1 MESKTNSV
9 TADIKQKVELFLSY
23 WKWIALSVIIAIAI
37 GYTYLRY
44 TTYEYQAS
52 ATIKIR
58 DEKQATKLPSIEE
71 ISSEGLFS
79 GGTDKIK
86 DEIQIIKSRTL
97 MENIIKT
104 LNLNIRIFNQGKI
117 KEKELYEDPPISLSF
132 FESDSIINNV
142 RANIFIKVKSDS
154 EFILFKDDGKS
165 FIDRNESEGKLY
177 AFGDKIDTNYGGIVL
192 VPNLESDSFIIGRNL
207 KITITPVS
215 RLVSY
220 FQKSVSA
227 YTEKGSSVITL
238 ELKETV
244 AQKAVDFLNQLIK
257 EYNNDVLHDKEEVV
271 RVTSEFINKR
281 LEQVQ
286 EELGQVE
293 STAEQV
299 QQKNNLTDLGSQ
311 TNLNLQAKKQ
321 LDQQIS
327 TTATNIQMISYL
339 QEELNDESKFS
350 DMLPANVGIG
360 DSNTSQIIK
369 SHNELVAQ
377 RDRVLKNSTEKN
389 PVVVQLNNQIDQ
401 LKNNLESSLNS
412 MKKTSELTLNNL
424 NSESNR
430 ISGQLYV
437 APSKARTLRG
447 VQRQQ
452 DIKESL
458 YLYLLEKREESA
470 IRLGMYQPNAKIVD
484 DAYSSYRPVAP
495 NPTLTYLAALIF
507 GLMIPLGLIYVSD
520 MLDTKLYQ
528 KNDLVSI
535 LDIPYLGDIPQSSK
549 NVRLVKKADYSPKA
563 EAFRIVRS
571 NVDFMLKGINGRA
584 KKIFVTSTKAQEGKS
599 HTSTN
604 LATSISFSQKSV
616 LLVEMDIRVPKIL
629 DYLYIKEKP
638 KKGLTDYLAD
648 SSVKAQDIVL
658 KHKDNP
664 YLDIIPSG
672 TIPPNPSELLMS
684 DRVEELFKYFEK
696 KYDYIIADTSAVGL
710 VSDTLLIS
718 NFADM
723 FIYVVSA
730 DGVDKRH
737 LVHVAKTLYEE
748 KRLPNMTMLLN
759 GVKPGAK
766 GYGYGYGY
774 GDNPDNKKKWYQK
787 IFKRK

>member
-1 MESKTNSV
+1 MESKKNSV
-9 TADIKQKVELFLSY
+9 TADITQKVELFLSY
-23 WKWIALSVIIAIAI
+23 WKWIALCVIVALAI

-44 TTYEYQAS
+44 TTYEYKAS

-58 DEKQATKLPSIEE
+58 DEKQAMKLPSIEE
-71 ISSEGLFS
+71 MSSEGLFT

-86 DEIQIIKSRTL
+86 DAIQVIKSRTL

-104 LNLNIRIFNQGKI
+104 LKLNIRVFEQGSI
-117 KEKELYEDPPISLSF
+117 KEKERYVNPPVNLIF
-132 FESDSIINNV
+132 FESDSLINTV
-142 RANIFIKVKSDS
+142 KANIYLKVKSET

-165 FIDRNESEGKLY
+165 FIDRDESEGKVY
-177 AFGDKIDTNYGGIVL
+177 AFGDKIDTNYGGFVIS
-192 VPNLESDSFIIGRNL
+192 PNSDNNEPKIGSDL
-207 KITITPVS
+207 KITMTPVTK
-215 RLVSY
+215 LVSGY
-220 FQKSVSA
+220 QKSVSA
-227 YTEKGSSVITL
+227 FTEKGSSVIEL

-257 EYNNDVLHDKEEVV
+257 EYNNDVLLEKEDVV
-271 RVTSEFINKR
+271 RVTSDFINNR

-286 EELGQVE
+286 AELGDVE
-293 STAEQV
+293 ANAQQV
-299 QQKNNLTDLGSQ
+299 QQDYNLSDLGSQ
-311 TNLNLQAKKQ
+311 TSLNLQAKKQ
-321 LDQQIS
+321 LEQQIS
-327 TTATNIQMISYL
+327 TTATDIQMISYL
-339 QEELNDESKFS
+339 QEEMNDENKIS

-360 DSNTSQIIK
+360 NSNTSQIIQR
-369 SHNELVAQ
+369 HNELVAQ
-377 RDRVLKNSTEKN
+377 RDKMLKNSSEKN
-389 PVVVQLNNQIDQ
+389 PVVVQLNNQIDA
-401 LKNNLESSLNS
+401 LKNNLGSSLNS

-437 APSKARTLRG
+437 APSKAKKLRG

-470 IRLGMYQPNAKIVD
+470 IRLGMYQPNAKVVD
-484 DAYSSYRPVAP
+484 SAYSSYKPVAP
-495 NPTLTYLAALIF
+495 NPTITYLASFIF

-520 MLDTKLYQ
+520 LLDSKLHR
-528 KNDLVSI
+528 KEDLVNL
-535 LDIPYLGDIPQSSK
+535 LDIPYIGDIPSASK
-549 NVRLVKKADYSPKA
+549 KIKLVKKADYSARA

-571 NVDFMLKGINGRA
+571 NADFMLNDVKDRA
-584 KKIFVTSTKAQEGKS
+584 KKLFITSTKAQEGKS

-604 LATSISFSQKSV
+604 LATSISYSNKSV
-616 LLVEMDIRVPKIL
+616 LLIEMDIRVPKIL
-629 DYLYIKEKP
+629 EYLNIKEKP

-648 SSVKAQDIVL
+648 SSVKPQEIIV
-658 KHKDNP
+658 KQKDNAF
-664 YLDIIPSG
+664 LDIIPSG

-684 DRVEELFKYFEK
+684 DRVGELFEHFEN

-718 NFADM
+718 EYADM

-730 DGVDKRH
+730 EGVDKRQ
-737 LVHVAKTLYEE
+737 LVHIAKPLYDE
-748 KRLPNMTMLLN
+748 KRLPNMTVLLN
-759 GVKPGAK
+759 GIKQGKK

-774 GDNPDNKKKWYQK
+774 GDNPNKKKKWYQ
-787 IFKRK
+787 FS

>member
-1 MESKTNSV
+1 MESKPNSV
-9 TADIKQKVELFLSY
+9 TVDIKQKVELFLSY
-23 WKWIALSVIIAIAI
+23 WKWILLCVILSLAL
-37 GYTYLRY
+37 GYAYLRY
-44 TTYEYQAS
+44 TTYEYKAS

-58 DEKQATKLPSIEE
+58 DEKQSTKLPSIEE
-71 ISSEGLFS
+71 ISGEGLFS

-104 LNLNIRIFNQGKI
+104 LNLNIRIFEQGKI
-117 KEKELYEDPPISLSF
+117 KERELYVKPPLSLTF
-132 FESDSIINNV
+132 IESDSLINTIK
-142 RANIFIKVKSDS
+142 ANIYLKVKSDA

-165 FIDRNESEGKLY
+165 FIDRDESEGKVY
-177 AFGDKIDTNYGGIVL
+177 AFGDKIDTNYGGVIIT
-192 VPNLESDSFIIGRNL
+192 PNLEGDVLKRGSDL

-215 RLVSY
+215 KLVSGY
-220 FQKSVSA
+220 QKNVSA
-227 YTEKGSSVITL
+227 FTEKGSSVIEL

-244 AQKAVDFLNQLIK
+244 AQKAVDFLDQLIN

-271 RVTSEFINKR
+271 KITSDFINDR
-281 LEQVQ
+281 LQQVQ
-286 EELGQVE
+286 EELGEVE

-299 QQKNNLTDLGSQ
+299 QQQNNLTDLSSQ
-311 TNLNLQAKKQ
+311 TSLNLQAKKQ
-321 LDQQIS
+321 LNQQIS

-339 QEELNDESKFS
+339 QEEMNDENKIS
-350 DMLPANVGIG
+350 DMLPANIGIG
-360 DSNTSQIIK
+360 DSNTAQIIK
-369 SHNELVAQ
+369 SHNDLVAQ
-377 RDRVLKNSTEKN
+377 RDKMLKNSSEKN
-389 PVVVQLNNQIDQ
+389 PVVVQLNNQIDA
-401 LKNNLESSLNS
+401 LKNNLSSSLTS
-412 MKKTSELTLNNL
+412 MKRTSELTLNNL

-437 APSKARTLRG
+437 APSKAKKLRG

-484 DAYSSYRPVAP
+484 NAYSSYKPVAP
-495 NPTLTYLAALIF
+495 NPTITYLAAFIF
-507 GLMIPLGLIYVSD
+507 GLMIPIGFIYVID
-520 MLDTKLYQ
+520 LLDSKLHR
-528 KNDLVSI
+528 KDDLVNV
-535 LDIPYLGDIPQSSK
+535 LDVPYIGDIPKSSIK
-549 NVRLVKKADYSPKA
+549 TKLVKKADYSARA

-571 NVDFMLKGINGRA
+571 NADFILSEVNDRA
-584 KKIFVTSTKAQEGKS
+584 RKVFVTSTKAQEGKS

-604 LATSISFSQKSV
+604 LATSISFSNKSV
-616 LLVEMDIRVPKIL
+616 LLIEMDIRVPKIL
-629 DYLYIKEKP
+629 DYLKIKEKP

-648 SSVKAQDIVL
+648 TSVKPQEIVL
-658 KHKDNP
+658 KAKDNAF
-664 YLDIIPSG
+664 LDIIPSG

-684 DRVEELFKYFEK
+684 DRVSELFKHFEK

-718 NFADM
+718 KYADM

-730 DGVDKRH
+730 DNVDKRQ
-737 LVHVAKTLYEE
+737 LVHVAKPLYDE
-748 KRLPNMTMLLN
+748 KRLPNMALLLN
-759 GVKPGAK
+759 GIKYGKK

-774 GDNPDNKKKWYQK
+774 GNNPSRKKKWYQ
-787 IFKRK
+787 FS

>member
-1 MESKTNSV
+1 MKSKSNSV

-23 WKWIALSVIIAIAI
+23 WKWIALSVIAAIAI

-44 TTYEYQAS
+44 TTYEYKAS

-58 DEKQATKLPSIEE
+58 DEKQSTKLPSIEE
-71 ISSEGLFS
+71 VTSEGLFS
-79 GGTDKIK
+79 GGSDKIK

-117 KEKELYEDPPISLSF
+117 KEKELYENPPITVSF
-132 FESDSIINNV
+132 FESDSLINTV
-142 RANIFIKVKSDS
+142 KANIFIKIKSDS

-165 FIDRNESEGKLY
+165 FIDRSESEGKRY
-177 AFGDKIDTNYGGIVL
+177 AFGDKIDTDYGGIVL

-215 RLVSY
+215 KLVSHY
-220 FQKSVSA
+220 QKSVTA
-227 YTEKGSSVITL
+227 FTEKGSSVIEL
-238 ELKETV
+238 EMKETV
-244 AQKAVDFLNQLIK
+244 AQKAVDFLNQLID

-271 RVTSEFINKR
+271 RVTSDFINKR
-281 LEQVQ
+281 LAQVQ
-286 EELGQVE
+286 EELGEVE
-293 STAEQV
+293 NTAEQV
-299 QQKNNLTDLGSQ
+299 QQQNNLSDLGSQ

-339 QEELNDESKFS
+339 QEELSDENKIS

-360 DSNTSQIIK
+360 DSNTAQIIK
-369 SHNELVAQ
+369 SHNDLVAQ
-377 RDRVLKNSTEKN
+377 RDKILKTSTEKN
-389 PVVVQLNNQIDQ
+389 PVVVQLNNQINA
-401 LKNNLESSLNS
+401 LKNNLESSLTS

-424 NSESNR
+424 NAESNR

-484 DAYSSYRPVAP
+484 HAYSSYKPVAP
-495 NPTLTYLAALIF
+495 NPTITYLAALVF

-520 MLDTKLYQ
+520 MLDTKIYY
-528 KNDLVSI
+528 KDDLVSI
-535 LDIPYLGDIPQSSK
+535 LDIPYIGDIPQSPK
-549 NVRLVKKADYSPKA
+549 KTRLVKKADYSPKA

-571 NVDFMLKGINGRA
+571 NVDFMLKEVQDRA

-604 LATSISFSQKSV
+604 LASSISFSQKSV
-616 LLVEMDIRVPKIL
+616 LLIEMDIRVPKIL

-648 SSVKAQDIVL
+648 SSVKTQDIVL
-658 KHKDNP
+658 KHPDNP

-672 TIPPNPSELLMS
+672 TIPPNPAELLMS
-684 DRVEELFKYFEK
+684 DRIDTLFKHFDK
-696 KYDYIIADTSAVGL
+696 KYDYIIADTSAAGL
-710 VSDTLLIS
+710 VSDTLLIAKH
-718 NFADM
+718 ADM

-730 DGVDKRH
+730 DGVDKRQ
-737 LVHVAKTLYEE
+737 LVHVAKTLHDE
-748 KRLPNMTMLLN
+748 KRLPNMTLLLN

-774 GDNPDNKKKWYQK
+774 GDDPGTKKKWYQF
-787 IFKRK
+787 FKK

>member
-1 MESKTNSV
+1 
-9 TADIKQKVELFLSY
+9 
-23 WKWIALSVIIAIAI
+23 
-37 GYTYLRY
+37 
-44 TTYEYQAS
+44 
-52 ATIKIR
+52 
-58 DEKQATKLPSIEE
+58 
-71 ISSEGLFS
+71 
-79 GGTDKIK
+79 
-86 DEIQIIKSRTL
+86 
-97 MENIIKT
+97 
-104 LNLNIRIFNQGKI
+104 
-117 KEKELYEDPPISLSF
+117 
-132 FESDSIINNV
+132 
-142 RANIFIKVKSDS
+142 
-154 EFILFKDDGKS
+154 
-165 FIDRNESEGKLY
+165 

-192 VPNLESDSFIIGRNL
+192 VPNIDSDSFILGRNL

-215 RLVSY
+215 KLVSHY
-220 FQKSVSA
+220 QKSVSA
-227 YTEKGSSVITL
+227 FTEKGSSVIEL
-238 ELKETV
+238 EMKETV
-244 AQKAVDFLNQLIK
+244 AQKAVDFLNQLIE

-271 RVTSEFINKR
+271 KVTSDFINKR
-281 LEQVQ
+281 LAQVQ
-286 EELGQVE
+286 EELGEVE

-299 QQKNNLTDLGSQ
+299 QQQNNLSDLGSQ

-339 QEELNDESKFS
+339 QEELNDENKIS

-360 DSNTSQIIK
+360 DSNTAQIIK

-377 RDRVLKNSTEKN
+377 RDKILKTSTEKN
-389 PVVVQLNNQIDQ
+389 PVVVQLNNQIDA

-424 NSESNR
+424 NTESNR

-484 DAYSSYRPVAP
+484 NAYSSYKPVAP
-495 NPTLTYLAALIF
+495 NPTITYLAALIF

-520 MLDTKLYQ
+520 MLDTKLYH

-535 LDIPYLGDIPQSSK
+535 LDIPYIGDIPQSQK
-549 NVRLVKKADYSPKA
+549 NIKLVKKADYSPKA

-571 NVDFMLKGINGRA
+571 NVDFMLKKVTGRA

-604 LATSISFSQKSV
+604 LASSISFSKKSV
-616 LLVEMDIRVPKIL
+616 LLIEMDIRVPKIL
-629 DYLYIKEKP
+629 DYLNINEKP

-648 SSVKAQDIVL
+648 SAVKVQDIVL
-658 KHKDNP
+658 KHPDNP

-684 DRVEELFKYFEK
+684 DKVEELFKHFEK
-696 KYDYIIADTSAVGL
+696 KYDYIIADTSAAGL

-718 NFADM
+718 KFADM

-730 DGVDKRH
+730 DGVDKRQ
-737 LVHVAKTLYEE
+737 LVHVAKPLYDE

-759 GVKPGAK
+759 RVKPGAK

-774 GDNPDNKKKWYQK
+774 GDDPSTKKKWYQF
-787 IFKRK
+787 FKK

>member
-1 MESKTNSV
+1 MKSKSNSV

-23 WKWIALSVIIAIAI
+23 WKWIALSVIVAIAI

-44 TTYEYQAS
+44 TTYEYKAS

-58 DEKQATKLPSIEE
+58 DEKQSTKLPSIEE
-71 ISSEGLFS
+71 VTSEGLFS
-79 GGTDKIK
+79 GGSDKIK

-117 KEKELYEDPPISLSF
+117 KEKELYENPPITVSF
-132 FESDSIINNV
+132 FESDSLINTV
-142 RANIFIKVKSDS
+142 KANIFIKIKSDS

-165 FIDRNESEGKLY
+165 FIDRSESEGKRY
-177 AFGDKIDTNYGGIVL
+177 AFGDKIDTDYGGIVL

-215 RLVSY
+215 KLVSHY
-220 FQKSVSA
+220 QKSVTA
-227 YTEKGSSVITL
+227 FTEKGSSVIEL
-238 ELKETV
+238 EMKETV
-244 AQKAVDFLNQLIK
+244 AQKAVDFLNQLID

-271 RVTSEFINKR
+271 RVTSDFINKR
-281 LEQVQ
+281 LAQVQ
-286 EELGQVE
+286 EELGEVE
-293 STAEQV
+293 NTAEQV
-299 QQKNNLTDLGSQ
+299 QQQNNLSDLGSQ

-339 QEELNDESKFS
+339 QEELSDENKIS

-360 DSNTSQIIK
+360 DSNTAQIIK
-369 SHNELVAQ
+369 SHNDLVAQ
-377 RDRVLKNSTEKN
+377 RDKILKTSTEKN
-389 PVVVQLNNQIDQ
+389 PVVVQLNNQINA
-401 LKNNLESSLNS
+401 LKNNLESSLTS

-424 NSESNR
+424 NAESNR

-484 DAYSSYRPVAP
+484 HAYSSYKPVAP
-495 NPTLTYLAALIF
+495 NPTITYLAALVF

-520 MLDTKLYQ
+520 MLDTKIYY
-528 KNDLVSI
+528 KDDLVSI
-535 LDIPYLGDIPQSSK
+535 LDIPYIGDIPQSPK
-549 NVRLVKKADYSPKA
+549 KTRLVKKADYSPKA

-571 NVDFMLKGINGRA
+571 NVDFMLKEVQDRA

-604 LATSISFSQKSV
+604 LASSISFSQKSV
-616 LLVEMDIRVPKIL
+616 LLIEMDIRVPKIL

-648 SSVKAQDIVL
+648 SSVKTQDIVL
-658 KHKDNP
+658 KHPDNP

-672 TIPPNPSELLMS
+672 TIPPNPAELLMS
-684 DRVEELFKYFEK
+684 DRIDTLFKHFDK
-696 KYDYIIADTSAVGL
+696 KYDYIIADISAAGL
-710 VSDTLLIS
+710 VSDTLLIAKH
-718 NFADM
+718 ADM

-730 DGVDKRH
+730 DGVDKRQ
-737 LVHVAKTLYEE
+737 LVHVAKTLHDE
-748 KRLPNMTMLLN
+748 KRLPNMTLLLN

-774 GDNPDNKKKWYQK
+774 GDDPGTKKKWYQF
-787 IFKRK
+787 FKK

>member
-1 MESKTNSV
+1 MESKPNSV
-9 TADIKQKVELFLSY
+9 TADIKQKIELFLSY
-23 WKWIALSVIIAIAI
+23 WKWIVLCVVLAIAL
-37 GYTYLRY
+37 GFTYLRY
-44 TTYEYQAS
+44 TTYEYKAT

-71 ISSEGLFS
+71 INSEGLFS

-97 MENIIKT
+97 MANIIKT
-104 LNLNIRIFNQGKI
+104 LNLNIRVFEQGKI
-117 KEKELYEDPPISLSF
+117 KEKELYVNPPVSVSF
-132 FESDSIINNV
+132 FESDSVIHNV
-142 RANIFIKVKSDS
+142 KANLYLKIKSDT

-165 FIDRNESEGKLY
+165 FIDRDESEGKVY
-177 AFGDKIDTNYGGIVL
+177 AFGDKIETSYGGIVV
-192 VPNLESDSFIIGRNL
+192 VPNVGSHAPRKGSNL
-207 KITITPVS
+207 KITITPVVK
-215 RLVSY
+215 LVSHY
-220 FQKSVSA
+220 QKSVSA
-227 YTEKGSSVITL
+227 FTEKGSSVVEL

-244 AQKAVDFLNQLIK
+244 AQKAVDFLDQLII

-286 EELGQVE
+286 EELGEVE
-293 STAEQV
+293 SSA
-299 QQKNNLTDLGSQ
+299 QQIQQQNNLTDLGSQ

-321 LDQQIS
+321 LEQQIS

-339 QEELNDESKFS
+339 QEEMNDENKIS

-360 DSNTSQIIK
+360 DSNTAQIIK
-369 SHNELVAQ
+369 SHNDLVAK
-377 RDRVLKNSTEKN
+377 RDKLLKTSTAKN
-389 PVVVQLNNQIDQ
+389 PTVVQLNNQIDA
-401 LKNNLESSLNS
+401 LKNNLESSLS
-412 MKKTSELTLNNL
+412 SIKKTSELTLNNL
-424 NSESNR
+424 NSENNR

-437 APSKARTLRG
+437 APSKARKFRG
-447 VQRQQ
+447 IQRQQ

-470 IRLGMYQPNAKIVD
+470 IRLGMYQPSAKIVD
-484 DAYSSYRPVAP
+484 SAYSSYKPVAP
-495 NPTLTYLAALIF
+495 NKTITYLASFIF

-520 MLDTKLYQ
+520 LLDTKLYR
-528 KNDLVSI
+528 KDDLVNI
-535 LDIPYLGDIPQSSK
+535 LDVPYLGDIPKSPK
-549 NVRLVKKADYSPKA
+549 KMKLVKKSDYSPKA

-571 NVDFMLKGINGRA
+571 NIDFMLKGVNGRA
-584 KKIFVTSTKAQEGKS
+584 KKLFITSTKAQEGKS

-604 LATSISFSQKSV
+604 LATSISYSNKSV
-616 LLVEMDIRVPKIL
+616 LLIEMDIRVPKIL
-629 DYLYIKEKP
+629 DYLDIKEKP
-638 KKGLTDYLAD
+638 KKGLTDFLAD
-648 SSVKAQDIVL
+648 DSVKPQDIVM
-658 KHKDNP
+658 KQKDNSFF
-664 YLDIIPSG
+664 DIIPSG

-684 DRVEELFKYFEK
+684 DRVEELFKHFEK

-718 NFADM
+718 KYADM

-730 DGVDKRH
+730 DGVDKRQ
-737 LVHVAKTLYEE
+737 LVHVAKTLYDE

-759 GVKPGAK
+759 GVKHGKK

-774 GDNPDNKKKWYQK
+774 GNNPNKKKKWYQ
-787 IFKRK
+787 FS